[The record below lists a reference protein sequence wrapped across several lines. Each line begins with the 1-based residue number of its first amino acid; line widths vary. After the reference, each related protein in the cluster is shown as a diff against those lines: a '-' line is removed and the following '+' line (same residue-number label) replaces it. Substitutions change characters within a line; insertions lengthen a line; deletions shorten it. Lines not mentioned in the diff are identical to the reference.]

1 MEQNPFLQEAGQ
13 QRFAD
18 NPEPR
23 CASLLI
29 LDVSGSM
36 LGEPLRQLQEGIE
49 VYKDSLHSEP
59 LARQRVE
66 VAILT
71 FGGKVELMCPFATVD
86 AFSIPRLEARGDT
99 PMGQAVV
106 EGLSLLNSQ
115 KTVYKQHGIAYY
127 RPWIFLLTDGGPT
140 DAHTH
145 YWAEAAQRV
154 KEGES
159 KKSFSFF
166 AVGVE
171 GADMRRLSE
180 ISVREPLKL
189 QGLEFRKMFEWLS
202 ASQQAVSRS
211 TPGDT
216 VKLETPAGWAQI

>member
-23 CASLLI
+23 CPSLLI

-36 LGEPLRQLQEGIE
+36 QGAPLRQLQEGIE
-49 VYKDSLHSEP
+49 VYRDCLHSDA

-71 FGGKVELMCPFATVD
+71 FGGKVELICPFATVD
-86 AFSIPRLEARGDT
+86 AFSIPRLESRGDT

-106 EGLSLLNSQ
+106 EGLSLLDSQ
-115 KTVYKQHGIAYY
+115 KSIYKQNGIAYY
-127 RPWIFLLTDGGPT
+127 RPWVFLLTDGGPT
-140 DAHTH
+140 DVDTP
-145 YWAEAAQRV
+145 YWPEAKQRV
-154 KEGES
+154 KEGEN

-171 GADMRRLSE
+171 GADMQRLGE

-189 QGLEFRKMFEWLS
+189 KGLEFRKMFEWLS

-216 VKLETPAGWAQI
+216 VKLETPVGWAQI